1 MSKHNKPE
9 IIFENEYF
17 VVINKPVGL
26 LSVPDRMQS
35 EVSLKDML
43 IQQYGS
49 IYTVHR
55 LDKGT
60 SGVIIFAKDETTH
73 KQLSQLFESRNAEK
87 YYVGLVHG
95 QMINEKGS
103 VDAPIME
110 HPGKNGKM
118 VINPKGKASL
128 TDYEVLESFKL
139 FSWLKFRIHTGRTH
153 QIRIHMQHIGHSIVC
168 DELYGTGEPILLS
181 VLKRKFHLSKKE
193 ETERPLLARLA
204 LHSALLIFDLNGQHY
219 AFEAEVPKDLKAPL
233 QQLRKLQSQ
242 LK

>member
-1 MSKHNKPE
+1 MSKHNKPV

-17 VVINKPVGL
+17 IAVNKPTGL

-43 IQQYGS
+43 IQQYGN

-60 SGVIIFAKDETTH
+60 SGVIVFAKDEATH
-73 KQLSQLFESRNAEK
+73 KQLSQLFEGRDVEK
-87 YYVGLVHG
+87 YYLGLVHG
-95 QMINEKGS
+95 QPVHQQGS
-103 VDAPIME
+103 IDAPLME

-118 VINPKGKASL
+118 VTNIKGKPSL

-153 QIRIHMQHIGHSIVC
+153 QIRVHMQHTGNSIVC
-168 DELYGTGEPILLS
+168 DELYGTPDPILLS
-181 VLKRKFHLSKKE
+181 ALKRKFHLSKKE
-193 ETERPLLARLA
+193 ESEKPLLSRLA
-204 LHSALLIFDLNGQHY
+204 LHSSSLKFDLNGNQY
-219 AFEAEVPKDLKAPL
+219 AFEAELPKDLKAVL
-233 QQLRKLQSQ
+233 QQLRKLQ
-242 LK
+242 K

>member
-17 VVINKPVGL
+17 VAINKPSGL

-60 SGVIIFAKDETTH
+60 SGVIVFAKNETTH
-73 KQLSQLFESRNAEK
+73 KQLSQLFEGRDVEK

-95 QMINEKGS
+95 QMIKEKGS
-103 VDAPIME
+103 IDAPVME

-139 FSWLKFRIHTGRTH
+139 FSWLKFRIYTGRTH
-153 QIRIHMQHIGHSIVC
+153 QIRVHMQHIGHSIVC
-168 DELYGTGEPILLS
+168 DELYGTAEPILLS
-181 VLKRKFHLSKKE
+181 VIKRKFHLSKKE
-193 ETERPLLARLA
+193 DSERPLLARLA
-204 LHSALLIFDLNGQHY
+204 LHSSLLKFDLNGHHFE
-219 AFEAEVPKDLKAPL
+219 FEAELPKDLKATL
-233 QQLRKLQSQ
+233 QQLRKLQA
-242 LK
+242 